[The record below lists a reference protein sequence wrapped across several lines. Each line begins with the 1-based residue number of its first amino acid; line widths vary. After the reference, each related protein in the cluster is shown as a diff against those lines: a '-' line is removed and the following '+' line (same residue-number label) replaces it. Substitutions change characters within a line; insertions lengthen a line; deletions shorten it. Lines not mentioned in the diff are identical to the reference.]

1 MTNFETDP
9 FFMYFPQAFQK
20 DIDRLNDELDLK
32 KSEHSTL
39 KKDFENCV
47 QELAKSKQA
56 AEEFKNEASV
66 AKAALANLD
75 KLKQQLEKSS
85 QELRSQVELLSQEK
99 ETERIMRQDLG
110 KECEQLKKEVSQL
123 SATISELN
131 RSQEESRT
139 EYKRQNHLQLEI
151 SDYERLVAEL
161 DAKISTLNQERQEDQ
176 TLLDKSKES
185 NEALITQLQLLEDQ
199 IKTEQGRADGLK
211 VQFPSLNVD

>member
-1 MTNFETDP
+1 
-9 FFMYFPQAFQK
+9 MYFPQAFQK

-56 AEEFKNEASV
+56 AEEYKNDASV

-75 KLKQQLEKSS
+75 KLKQQLEKSC

-110 KECEQLKKEVSQL
+110 KECEQLKKEMSQL

-211 VQFPSLNVD
+211 VQLPSFKC

>member
-1 MTNFETDP
+1 MH
-9 FFMYFPQAFQK
+9 FPQAFQK

-56 AEEFKNEASV
+56 AEEYKNDASV

-75 KLKQQLEKSS
+75 KLKQQLEKSC

-99 ETERIMRQDLG
+99 ETERIMRQDSG
-110 KECEQLKKEVSQL
+110 KECEQLKKEMSQL

-185 NEALITQLQLLEDQ
+185 NEALITQVQLLEDQ

>member
-1 MTNFETDP
+1 
-9 FFMYFPQAFQK
+9 MYFPQAFQK

-56 AEEFKNEASV
+56 AEEYKNDASV

-75 KLKQQLEKSS
+75 KLKQQLEKSC

-99 ETERIMRQDLG
+99 ETERIMRQDSG
-110 KECEQLKKEVSQL
+110 KECEQLKKEMSQL

-211 VQFPSLNVD
+211 VQLPSFKC